1 MAKLLLALLVAT
13 TVLTTVAAIDA
24 TNDEMNTCTG
34 GGAFGMF
41 RRQPGCAIGNC
52 QCFPVLFQCDATLG
66 DGIGQCVLSNS
77 GWAFVIAALL
87 INLIVPGVTL
97 LRHAYEDGK
106 VTKQQRA
113 NKHNI
118 HVVPH
123 GEKQLTLQ
131 EDVAPADGVVPN
143 SELYISLKKFTN
155 SVPDTA
161 YGLDTTAKIFMET
174 MSKGWIQY
182 VFWSL
187 IAAFV
192 FCLGLLWVPFEMAQ
206 TNVVLNQLSVQPVN
220 ATAYHIQTFVDT
232 NLPTAI
238 RFVSLEGD
246 FCSASRN
253 ILAPNGLNALHV
265 SYDLTFSVD
274 DNDILQAFTGAKSLG
289 CNCQESVCTLVPS
302 QSSTIDGLL
311 PLVYFP
317 WYQDISK
324 PFALEAKN
332 HTFELN
338 ATFQISAANLN
349 PLTRIEPIPQLSL
362 VAHHSYVEKITDAV
376 DFVVW
381 LLDFAFF
388 GLWFY
393 LNRKS
398 KQPKN
403 EHNIPERKVV
413 VLILFTNILSSV
425 PVFYLSNW
433 FSIHATNQAIF
444 LFSHAWTSST
454 TGLWLLGLLFAIDMQ
469 RKRVFTF
476 RFVCVKVTVGLVGLV
491 TYIVSFYLAPVYIS
505 SMMDFILAM
514 LAAAVFRGV
523 MVNVRNQLR
532 NQSYVRTR
540 PEQLTA
546 RLLYY
551 IGMAVTYIFIAVAIV
566 ADPVPRVS
574 TFISRY
580 ALMTDLAMQIM
591 LRTCTWVIL
600 LVFLPPTYVN
610 PAKAVYYGR
619 ERSALP
625 HLTNG
630 PMRDFELAHLKQA
643 VAAQTRNFVGQS
655 YGGTDAGTWKAPHA
669 FCIETGVRMYNMA
682 TAVYETLDL
691 DVFAQDDLTLVTEL
705 YDAGTDTY
713 GYVLRGDKRIVVVFR
728 GTASAKNAVT
738 DVKYN
743 LVPTDFV
750 AHNHPEFEKI
760 RVHLGFW
767 TAYNTVRAELKRV
780 VSATLAEMGGEV
792 QLYFTGHSLG
802 GALATLAS
810 FDVAYSTNHDVV
822 MYNFGSPRV
831 GNHAFAKCYNKLVPN
846 AYRIVNDGD
855 AVVGNPKRVLHA
867 YCARGLRYKHVGTV
881 ILLSSRASGVFVLD
895 PNIVEMAFIAK
906 LRNNGLSHLMSSY
919 QVMLLKG
926 VDWIAREETNK
937 AEKATSER
945 APLMYV

>member
-1 MAKLLLALLVAT
+1 
-13 TVLTTVAAIDA
+13 
-24 TNDEMNTCTG
+24 MNTCTG

-41 RRQPGCAIGNC
+41 RRQPGCAINNC

-77 GWAFVIAALL
+77 GWAFMIAVLL

-97 LRHAYEDGK
+97 LKHAYEDGK

-118 HVVPH
+118 HNVAH
-123 GEKQLTLQ
+123 GGEKQLSLQ
-131 EDVAPADGVVPN
+131 DDVAPADGVIPN
-143 SELYISLKKFTN
+143 SELYISLKKFGK

-182 VFWSL
+182 VFYSL

-192 FCLGLLWVPFEMAQ
+192 FCLLLLWVPFEMAQ
-206 TNVVLNQLSVQPVN
+206 TNVVLHPTAVASVNTSSYDLHTAVN
-220 ATAYHIQTFVDT
+220 T

-246 FCSASRN
+246 FCAASAN
-253 ILAPNGLNALHV
+253 LLARNGLSTLHV
-265 SYDLTFSVD
+265 AYDMTFSVD
-274 DNDILQAFTGAKSLG
+274 ENDILQAFDGAKSLG
-289 CNCQESVCTLVPS
+289 CNCVDGVCALVPS

-324 PFALEAKN
+324 PFALENKN
-332 HTFELN
+332 HSFELN
-338 ATFQISAANLN
+338 ATFTITAPGRMQATT
-349 PLTRIEPIPQLSL
+349 PLRPIPTLSL

-381 LLDFAFF
+381 VLDFVFF

-393 LNRKS
+393 LNRPAT
-398 KQPKN
+398 QPKDT
-403 EHNIPERKVV
+403 HKIPERKVV
-413 VLILFTNILSSV
+413 VFILLTNILSSV
-425 PVFYLSNW
+425 PIFYLSNW
-433 FSIHATNQAIF
+433 FSIHATNQTIY
-444 LFSHAWTSST
+444 LFSHVWTSSA

-476 RFVCVKVTVGLVGLV
+476 RFVCVKVSVGLVGLV
-491 TYIVSFYLAPVYIS
+491 TYIVSFYYAPVYIS
-505 SMMDFILAM
+505 SIVDFLLAM

-532 NQSYVRTR
+532 NQSYIRTR

-580 ALMTDLAMQIM
+580 ALMTDLSMQIM

-630 PMRDFELAHLKQA
+630 AMRDFELAHLKQA
-643 VAAQTRNFVGQS
+643 VAAQSKTFIGQS
-655 YGGTDAGTWKAPHA
+655 YGGSDASAWKAPHA

-691 DVFAQDDLTLVTEL
+691 DVFAQDELSLVTEL

-713 GYVLRGDKRIVVVFR
+713 GYVLRGHQRIVVVFR

-743 LVPTDFV
+743 LVPTDFA

-760 RVHLGFW
+760 RVHTGFW
-767 TAYNTVRAELKRV
+767 AAYNTVRADLQRA
-780 VSATLAEMGGEV
+780 VSATLTEMGRDV

-810 FDVAYSTNHDVV
+810 FDVAYATNLDVV

-831 GNHAFAKCYNKLVPN
+831 GNHAFAKAYNKLVPN

-867 YCARGLRYKHVGTV
+867 YCSRNLRYKHVGTV

-919 QVMLLKG
+919 QVMLNKG
-926 VDWIAREETNK
+926 VDWINREELQK
-937 AEKATSER
+937 LAKEAKLGADSER
-945 APLMYV
+945 TPLMYA

>member
-1 MAKLLLALLVAT
+1 MNKWTLVLLVC
-13 TVLTTVAAIDA
+13 VLASVNAIDA
-24 TNDEMNTCTG
+24 TSDEMNTCTG

-66 DGIGQCVLSNS
+66 DGIGQCILSNW
-77 GWAFVIAALL
+77 GWAFVITVLMV
-87 INLIVPGVTL
+87 NLIVPGVTL
-97 LRHAYEDGK
+97 LKHAYDDGK
-106 VTKQQRA
+106 ITKQQRE
-113 NKHNI
+113 NKHNV
-118 HVVPH
+118 HHVPH
-123 GEKQLTLQ
+123 TQKQPTLP
-131 EDVAPADGVVPN
+131 DDIAPADGVIPN
-143 SELYISLKKFTN
+143 AELYINVKQFSK

-161 YGLDTTAKIFMET
+161 YGLDASAKIFMET

-182 VFWSL
+182 IFYSL
-187 IAAFV
+187 IAAFA
-192 FCLGLLWVPFEMAQ
+192 CSIILLWFPFEMAQ
-206 TNVVLNQLSVQPVN
+206 TEVIFTRRVTTQINN
-220 ATAYHIQTFVDT
+220 TAYQVNSYVNT

-238 RFVSLEGD
+238 RFVSIEGD
-246 FCSASRN
+246 FCSASKD
-253 ILAPNGLNALHV
+253 ILNPNGLNALHV
-265 SYDLTFSVD
+265 TYDITFSVD
-274 DNDILQAFTGAKSLG
+274 DNEVLEAFTGYKTLG
-289 CNCQESVCTLVPS
+289 CNCTDSDCMLVPS
-302 QSSTIDGLL
+302 QSSTLAGLL

-324 PFALEAKN
+324 PFQLEAKN
-332 HTFELN
+332 HSFELN
-338 ATFQISAANLN
+338 GTFQFSTSAINPAIS
-349 PLTRIEPIPQLSL
+349 IKPIPQLQL
-362 VAHHSYVEKITDAV
+362 IAHHSYVEKITDV
-376 DFVVW
+376 IDFIVWVLDFV
-381 LLDFAFF
+381 FF

-398 KQPKN
+398 KQPSN

-413 VLILFTNILSSV
+413 VFILFTNILSSV
-425 PVFYLSNW
+425 PIFYLSNW
-433 FSIHATNQAIF
+433 FSIHASNQTIY
-444 LFSHAWTSST
+444 LFSHAWTSTS

-469 RKRVFTF
+469 RKRIFSF
-476 RFVCVKVTVGLVGLV
+476 RFVCVKVTVGLFGLIA
-491 TYIVSFYLAPVYIS
+491 YLLSFYLAPVYIS

-523 MVNVRNQLR
+523 MVNVRNKLR
-532 NQSYVRTR
+532 NQSYTRTR

-551 IGMAVTYIFIAVAIV
+551 IGMAVTYIFIFVAFV

-580 ALMTDLAMQIM
+580 ALMTDLSMQLM

-600 LVFLPPTYVN
+600 LVFLPPTFVN

-619 ERSALP
+619 ERSNLP
-625 HLTNG
+625 LLTNG

-643 VAAQTRNFVGQS
+643 VAAQSRDYQGQS
-655 YGGTDAGTWKAPHA
+655 YGKSETSAWKAPHA

-691 DVFAQDDLTLVTEL
+691 DVFAQDGLTLVQEL
-705 YDAGTDTY
+705 YDAESDTY
-713 GYVLRGDKRIVVVFR
+713 GYVLKGDKRIVVVFR
-728 GTASAKNAVT
+728 GTQSGKNAVT
-738 DVKYN
+738 DVKYR
-743 LVPTDFV
+743 LVPADFV

-760 RVHLGFW
+760 RLHRGFW
-767 TAYNTVRAELKRV
+767 SAYLTVRAELKRV
-780 VSATLAEMGGEV
+780 LALTMKEMGGQV

-802 GALATLAS
+802 GALATIAA
-810 FDVAYSTNHDVV
+810 FDVAYSTNEDIV

-831 GNHAFAKCYNKLVPN
+831 GNHAFAKCFNKLVPN

-855 AVVGNPKRVLHA
+855 AVVGNPKRVIHA

-919 QVMLLKG
+919 QVMLQKG
-926 VDWIAREETNK
+926 VEWISREEQ
-937 AEKATSER
+937 ER
-945 APLMYV
+945 KTRKN